1 MAKKQSFGDKVGAN
15 KKNAKDIIKVVRAS
29 VSSVTGALRFS
40 SEMVRVPDGKS
51 ADNVV
56 KELISK

>member
-1 MAKKQSFGDKVGAN
+1 MAKKQSFGDKTSA
-15 KKNAKDIIKVVRAS
+15 KKNAKDIIKVVRAFT
-29 VSSVTGALRFS
+29 SSATGSLRFS

-56 KELISK
+56 KELITE

>member
-1 MAKKQSFGDKVGAN
+1 MAKKQSFGDKTGA
-15 KKNAKDIIKVVRAS
+15 KKNVKDMIKVVRAS
-29 VSSVTGALRFS
+29 KSSATGALRFS
-40 SEMVRVPDGKS
+40 TEMVRVPDGKS

>member
-1 MAKKQSFGDKVGAN
+1 MAKKQSFGDKTGA
-15 KKNAKDIIKVVRAS
+15 KKNVKDMIKVVRAS
-29 VSSVTGALRFS
+29 SSSITGSFRFS
-40 SEMVRVPDGKS
+40 TEMVRVPDGKS

>member
-1 MAKKQSFGDKVGAN
+1 M
-15 KKNAKDIIKVVRAS
+15 IKVVRAS
-29 VSSVTGALRFS
+29 QSSTGSLRFS
-40 SEMVRVPDGKS
+40 SEMVRVPDGKT

>member
-1 MAKKQSFGDKVGAN
+1 MAKKQSFGDKAN
-15 KKNAKDIIKVVRAS
+15 SKKNLKDMIKVVRAS
-29 VSSVTGALRFS
+29 QSSIGSLRFS
-40 SEMVRVPDGKS
+40 SEMVRVPDGKT

>member
-1 MAKKQSFGDKVGAN
+1 MAKKQSFGDKVGA
-15 KKNAKDIIKVVRAS
+15 KKNSKDIVKLVRAS
-29 VSSVTGALRFS
+29 ISSVSGSLRFS

>member
-1 MAKKQSFGDKVGAN
+1 MAKKQSFGDKSNA
-15 KKNAKDIIKVVRAS
+15 KKNLKDMIKVVR
-29 VSSVTGALRFS
+29 SSSSSSGTLRFS

-56 KELISK
+56 KELISR

>member
-1 MAKKQSFGDKVGAN
+1 MAKRQSFGDKVGV

-29 VSSVTGALRFS
+29 VSAVTGALRFS
-40 SEMVRVPDGKS
+40 SEMVRVPNGKS

>member
-1 MAKKQSFGDKVGAN
+1 MAKKQSFGDKSGA
-15 KKNAKDIIKVVRAS
+15 KKNIKDMIKVVRAS
-29 VSSVTGALRFS
+29 KFSTTGSLRFS
-40 SEMVRVPDGKS
+40 TEMVRVPDGKS

>member
-1 MAKKQSFGDKVGAN
+1 MAKKQSFGDKTSS
-15 KKNAKDIIKVVRAS
+15 KKNIKDMIKLVRAS
-29 VSSVTGALRFS
+29 ASSVTGSFRFS
-40 SEMVRVPDGKS
+40 TEMVRVPDGKS